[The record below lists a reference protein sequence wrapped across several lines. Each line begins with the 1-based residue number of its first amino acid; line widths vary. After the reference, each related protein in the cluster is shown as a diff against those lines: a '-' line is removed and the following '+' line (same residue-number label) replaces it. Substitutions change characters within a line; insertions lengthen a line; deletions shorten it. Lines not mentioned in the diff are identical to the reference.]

1 MSGAGYFSAPV
12 YADFHDIEY
21 NAIREAAGVI
31 DITPLYK
38 YEVSGPDAVRLL
50 DRVMTRDMTKLRIDR
65 IFYSPWCDEE
75 GKVLDDGTI
84 TRLAEDRFRI
94 TAADPCYRW
103 FVLNATGLDVE
114 VADVSD
120 ATAAL
125 ALQGRLSRE
134 VLQDATGQDWTDLKY
149 FGRRGTE
156 IAGVTVDVTRTGYTG
171 DRGYELWM
179 AKDDA
184 VAVWDRIFDVG
195 QRYGIHPVGIRAMD
209 VARVEA
215 GLILIEAEYT
225 SARHAMAPEQQY
237 SPFELNFDGMVD
249 FAKANDFNGRRALQ
263 AEQKAGGP
271 ERRLVGAAPGL
282 VRHRGDVREAR
293 PRARDQPVRAPRPD
307 PGLQGGQAGGSHHL
321 HHLGPHDQEDG
332 LVRVGRQGTQLPG
345 LAPERRMDR
354 GGRARQGRR
363 HRGADAVLR
372 PRAQAQLATTPP
384 DRHRT
389 VLGRITGV

>member
-1 MSGAGYFSAPV
+1 MSLGTAFFEREQALNKKLAWGEWSGYFSAPV

-184 VAVWDRIFDVG
+184 VAVWDRIFEVG
-195 QRYGIHPVGIRAMD
+195 AALRHPPRGHPCD
-209 VARVEA
+209 
-215 GLILIEAEYT
+215 
-225 SARHAMAPEQQY
+225 
-237 SPFELNFDGMVD
+237 
-249 FAKANDFNGRRALQ
+249 GRRARRGRADPDRGRVHQRPTRDGARAAILAVRARLRRDGRLRQ
-263 AEQKAGGP
+263 GERFQRPARAAGRAEG
-271 ERRLVGAAPGL
+271 RRSRASARGAAPGL

-293 PRARDQPVRAPRPD
+293 PRARDQPLRAPRPD

-332 LVRVGRQGTQLPG
+332 LRSGRSTRDT
-345 LAPERRMDR
+345 APWA
-354 GGRARQGRR
+354 RA
-363 HRGADAVLR
+363 
-372 PRAQAQLATTPP
+372 
-384 DRHRT
+384 
-389 VLGRITGV
+389 

>member
-1 MSGAGYFSAPV
+1 MGSGPSATLGPRTASLHVPNRRSTVSLGTAFFGREQALNKKLAWGEWSGYFSAPV

-125 ALQGRLSRE
+125 TPPAFMFCSDRSWTEDRGSRC
-134 VLQDATGQDWTDLKY
+134 VPQYSG
-149 FGRRGTE
+149 
-156 IAGVTVDVTRTGYTG
+156 GVT
-171 DRGYELWM
+171 
-179 AKDDA
+179 A
-184 VAVWDRIFDVG
+184 
-195 QRYGIHPVGIRAMD
+195 
-209 VARVEA
+209 
-215 GLILIEAEYT
+215 
-225 SARHAMAPEQQY
+225 
-237 SPFELNFDGMVD
+237 
-249 FAKANDFNGRRALQ
+249 
-263 AEQKAGGP
+263 
-271 ERRLVGAAPGL
+271 
-282 VRHRGDVREAR
+282 
-293 PRARDQPVRAPRPD
+293 
-307 PGLQGGQAGGSHHL
+307 
-321 HHLGPHDQEDG
+321 
-332 LVRVGRQGTQLPG
+332 
-345 LAPERRMDR
+345 
-354 GGRARQGRR
+354 
-363 HRGADAVLR
+363 
-372 PRAQAQLATTPP
+372 
-384 DRHRT
+384 
-389 VLGRITGV
+389 

>member
-1 MSGAGYFSAPV
+1 MSLGTAFFEREQALNKKLAWGEWSGLLLGRRCTRTSTTSSTTRSARPP
-12 YADFHDIEY
+12 A
-21 NAIREAAGVI
+21 VI

-134 VLQDATGQDWTDLKY
+134 VLQDATGQDWTDVKY
-149 FGRRGTE
+149 FGRRATE
-156 IAGVTVDVTRTGYTG
+156 IAGVPVDVTRTGYTG

-179 AKDDA
+179 AEDGA
-184 VAVWDRIFDVG
+184 VAVWDRSSRPASATG
-195 QRYGIHPVGIRAMD
+195 STRWA
-209 VARVEA
+209 
-215 GLILIEAEYT
+215 
-225 SARHAMAPEQQY
+225 SARWT
-237 SPFELNFDGMVD
+237 S
-249 FAKANDFNGRRALQ
+249 RAS
-263 AEQKAGGP
+263 
-271 ERRLVGAAPGL
+271 
-282 VRHRGDVREAR
+282 R
-293 PRARDQPVRAPRPD
+293 PA
-307 PGLQGGQAGGSHHL
+307 
-321 HHLGPHDQEDG
+321 
-332 LVRVGRQGTQLPG
+332 
-345 LAPERRMDR
+345 
-354 GGRARQGRR
+354 
-363 HRGADAVLR
+363 
-372 PRAQAQLATTPP
+372 
-384 DRHRT
+384 
-389 VLGRITGV
+389 